1 MSTPA
6 AALQKPGNFLSR
18 GEIRSLRVVNPLAA
32 WWGILHCWG
41 VILATWVA
49 VGLWPH
55 PLTVLLGIM
64 IIGTRQLGLGVLNHD
79 AAHFTLFDNKVL
91 NDWVAE
97 WLLNRPLLGGSVAG
111 YRKAHLGHHRFTQ
124 QPNDPDLY
132 LSKPFPVDPASLR
145 RKIIRDLTG
154 QTGFKQYGATI
165 REAFRGETVSQA
177 FARGMKRLGPN
188 IAINVVFLAGFA
200 LAGQW
205 YLYFLLWWV
214 PALTWNRFVT
224 RLRNIAEHGAVPDN
238 DDRLRNTRTVI
249 ASIIERAFIAPYRVN
264 YHLEHHLL
272 VSCPFYRLPEMHR
285 LLIARGL
292 GPRMEVRYGYRD
304 MLRQVV
310 RSRPVPAT

>member
-1 MSTPA
+1 MTTQA
-6 AALQKPGNFLSR
+6 KALQKPGDFLSA
-18 GEIRSLRVVNPLAA
+18 GEIRSLRVVNPWAA

-49 VGLWPH
+49 VGLWTH
-55 PLTVLLGIM
+55 PLAVLLGIL

-79 AAHFTLFDNKVL
+79 AAHFTLFDNKAL

-97 WLLNRPLLGGSVAG
+97 WLLNRPLLGGSVIG
-111 YRKAHLGHHRFTQ
+111 YRKYHLGHHKFTQ

-132 LSKPFPVDPASLR
+132 LSKPFPVEAASLR

-165 REAFRGETVSQA
+165 RDAFRGETAALA
-177 FARGMKRLGPN
+177 FSRGMSRLGPN
-188 IAINVVFLAGFA
+188 IAINLLFLTGFA
-200 LAGQW
+200 VAGKW

-224 RLRNIAEHGAVPDN
+224 RLRNIAEHGAVPDD

-249 ASIIERAFIAPYRVN
+249 ANVLERAFIAPYRVN

-272 VSCPFYRLPEMHR
+272 VSCPFYRLPKMHR
-285 LLIARGL
+285 LLTARGL
-292 GPRMEVRYGYRD
+292 GPRMEIRRGYRD

-310 RSRPVPAT
+310 HSRPKATA